1 MLLKRA
7 IQVANTAVGQ
17 GIGGVPR
24 LLHHYTLSL
33 FLPLWYNEFSNV
45 DVRYLTV
52 LTMSI
57 QILPPEVADKIA
69 AGEVI
74 ERPASVVKELIENAL
89 DAGATE
95 IRVEVRDGG
104 QRLVRVADDGSGIPA
119 AEAELAF
126 ARHATSKLRTA
137 DDLARIVTLGFRGE
151 ALASI
156 AAVSQVTLLTRAQEE
171 AVGTFLRLE
180 EGRRVRREERGAPQ
194 GTIVTVEN
202 LFFNLPARRKFLRSP
217 ATEGGRIHEV
227 VSHYALAF
235 PERRFSLVSDGRLAF
250 QTTGSGKMYDVLVK
264 VMGLETAQQ
273 MLEVGEPQTLS
284 RGMMNHAPTQ
294 TLRVSGYI
302 SAPSLNRASRTH
314 ITLFLNRRWIQD
326 RNLAYA
332 VIQAYHTLLPVGRY
346 PIAVL
351 LIEMDPAEVDVNVHP
366 AKAEVRFRDAS
377 GVFQAVQK
385 AVRRALAD
393 QAPIPTIGASPRLL
407 DPFSPITE
415 RGQRDEIPAGD
426 ASQMALDL
434 HRPLPDE
441 PLFPAPSAERA
452 GLMQSQEERREIGP
466 ASQPTGIPPLRVL
479 GQMGQM
485 YIVAEGPE
493 GMYLIDQHAAHE
505 RVLFERLLADRATAS
520 VPSQNLLEPAMVE
533 LAPAQ
538 AAVLNEA
545 LDALA
550 GVGFVVE
557 PFGGTTFLLR
567 AVPAILAQADPVR
580 SLQDVVAG
588 LAEGDDPIE
597 GATEAR
603 VALIVC
609 KQGAV
614 KAGQVLSLAEM
625 QQLVRQLEATQSPR
639 TCPHGRPT
647 MLHLSAAQLARGF
660 GRKP

>member
-1 MLLKRA
+1 
-7 IQVANTAVGQ
+7 VGQ
-17 GIGGVPR
+17 GIGGIPR
-24 LLHHYTLSL
+24 LLHRYTLSL
-33 FLPLWYNEFSNV
+33 FLQLWYNEFSKV

-57 QILPPEVADKIA
+57 RVLPPEVASKIA

-95 IRVEVRDGG
+95 IRIEVRDGG

-119 AEAELAF
+119 AETELAF

-137 DDLARIVTLGFRGE
+137 DDLERIVTLGFRGE

-156 AAVSQVTLLTRAQEE
+156 AAVSQVTLLTRARGE

-180 EGRRVRREERGAPQ
+180 EGRMVRREERGAPP

-202 LFFNLPARRKFLRSP
+202 LFFNLPARRKFLRSL

-264 VMGLETAQQ
+264 VMGLETAKQ

-284 RGMMNHAPTQ
+284 RGVMNHALAQ
-294 TLRVSGYI
+294 AIRVSGYV

-351 LIEMDPAEVDVNVHP
+351 LIEMDPGEVDVNVHP

-377 GVFQAVQK
+377 GVFQAVQR

-393 QAPIPTIGASPRLL
+393 QAPIPTIGPPTAFSRYLPSP
-407 DPFSPITE
+407 SVGE
-415 RGQRDEIPAGD
+415 RRGPGGGERSGRESGGPA

-434 HRPLPDE
+434 HRPMPQTDE
-441 PLFPAPSAERA
+441 PLFPPPTESAQQGESDSQA
-452 GLMQSQEERREIGP
+452 GVGQTLP
-466 ASQPTGIPPLRVL
+466 LPTKIPPLRVL

-505 RVLFERLLADRATAS
+505 RVLFERLLADRAAAS
-520 VPSQNLLEPAMVE
+520 VPSQNLLEPAIVE

-545 LDALA
+545 LDALT

-580 SLQDVVAG
+580 SLLDVVSG
-588 LAEGDDPIE
+588 LAESEDLVGE
-597 GATEAR
+597 ATEAR
-603 VALIVC
+603 VALMVC

-647 MLHLSAAQLARGF
+647 MLHLSAAQLAREF

>member
-1 MLLKRA
+1 M
-7 IQVANTAVGQ
+7 
-17 GIGGVPR
+17 
-24 LLHHYTLSL
+24 SL
-33 FLPLWYNEFSNV
+33 FLYLWYNEFSNV

-57 QILPPEVADKIA
+57 QILPPEVAGKIA

-104 QRLVRVADDGSGIPA
+104 QRLVRVADDGIGIPA

-137 DDLARIVTLGFRGE
+137 DDLERIVTLGFRGE

-156 AAVSQVTLLTRAQEE
+156 AAVSQVTLLTRAQGET
-171 AVGTFLRLE
+171 VGTFLRLE
-180 EGRRVRREERGAPQ
+180 EGRIVQREARGAPQ

-264 VMGLETAQQ
+264 VMGLETAKQ

-284 RGMMNHAPTQ
+284 RGMINHAPTQ
-294 TLRVSGYI
+294 ALRVSGYV
-302 SAPSLNRASRTH
+302 STPSLNRASRAH
-314 ITLFLNRRWIQD
+314 ITLFLNRRQIQD

-346 PIAVL
+346 PIAIL
-351 LIEMDPAEVDVNVHP
+351 LIEMDPGEVDVNVHP

-393 QAPIPTIGASPRLL
+393 QAPIPTIGSAAALSRPFFSSSTPSSPEEGRR
-407 DPFSPITE
+407 PRGEE
-415 RGQRDEIPAGD
+415 RSWGESEGPT

-434 HRPLPDE
+434 HRPVPQDDE
-441 PLFPAPSAERA
+441 PLFPLPTTAPTQRSDSDSQAEAGRA
-452 GLMQSQEERREIGP
+452 SP
-466 ASQPTGIPPLRVL
+466 PTTRIPPLRVL

-505 RVLFERLLADRATAS
+505 RVLFERLLAERAKAG
-520 VPSQNLLEPAMVE
+520 VLSQNLLEPAIVE
-533 LAPAQ
+533 LTPAQ
-538 AAVLNEA
+538 AAILNEA
-545 LDALA
+545 WDALA
-550 GVGFVVE
+550 GVGFVME

-580 SLQDVVAG
+580 SLLDVIAG
-588 LAEGDDPIE
+588 LAEGEDLVGEAI
-597 GATEAR
+597 EAR

-625 QQLVRQLEATQSPR
+625 QQLVRQLEATRLPR

-647 MLHLSAAQLARGF
+647 MLHLSAAQLAREF